1 MWTVVFW
8 LISVNSL
15 NKLHLFCRQN
25 DFLVIDKDNIMRK
38 TLFAAATC
46 ATVLWTGC
54 SKSESV
60 TVTIA
65 NPLAIERTGEMVEIP
80 VNDIYTQLNL
90 SDTAQFV
97 IYDEKAQEVPYQL
110 TYDEKVIFPVSIAS
124 KASVNY
130 TVQQGTPSLVNA
142 VVYGRCYPERLD
154 DIAWENDR
162 AAYRAYGPALQ
173 KSGEKAYGYDVF
185 TKSVEELVVEDRY
198 AMELDSASRA
208 EIKALREAGK
218 KEEAD
223 SLSRAISYHIDHGN
237 GMDCYAVGPTLGGG
251 TAALMPDSAIVYP
264 YCYKDYEILDNG
276 PLRFTVKLVFNPLVV
291 KNDSNVVETRII
303 QLDKGSQLNKTT
315 VSYEYLTQT
324 TPVAAGLVLHAANPE
339 GYAYDAAKG
348 YISYADPTTNAEAGN
363 GIVYVGAVFPASVQT
378 TTQLFEK
385 PVGDA
390 LGHVLGISTYEP
402 GNDFVYYWGSGWSKY
417 GFEKAEDWN
426 NYLKDYAEKVRN
438 PLVVTV
444 QK

>member
-1 MWTVVFW
+1 
-8 LISVNSL
+8 
-15 NKLHLFCRQN
+15 
-25 DFLVIDKDNIMRK
+25 MRK
-38 TLFAAATC
+38 TLFAAAAC

-130 TVQQGTPSLVNA
+130 TVQQGTPSMVNT

-264 YCYKDYEILDNG
+264 YCYKDFEILDNG

-315 VSYEYLTQT
+315 VSYEYLTQA

-385 PVGDA
+385 PAGDA
-390 LGHVLGISTYEP
+390 LGHVLATYEP

-417 GFEKAEDWN
+417 GFEKAEDWT

>member
-1 MWTVVFW
+1 
-8 LISVNSL
+8 
-15 NKLHLFCRQN
+15 
-25 DFLVIDKDNIMRK
+25 MRK
-38 TLFAAATC
+38 TLFAAAAC

-110 TYDEKVIFPVSIAS
+110 TYDEKVIFPVSVAS

-130 TVQQGTPSLVNA
+130 TVQQVTPSLVNA

-185 TKSVEELVVEDRY
+185 TKSVEDRY

-264 YCYKDYEILDNG
+264 YCYKDFEILDNG

-315 VSYEYLTQT
+315 VSYEYLTQA

-417 GFEKAEDWN
+417 GFEKAEDWTN
-426 NYLKDYAEKVRN
+426 
-438 PLVVTV
+438 
-444 QK
+444 

>member
-1 MWTVVFW
+1 
-8 LISVNSL
+8 
-15 NKLHLFCRQN
+15 
-25 DFLVIDKDNIMRK
+25 MRK
-38 TLFAAATC
+38 TLFAAAAC

-80 VNDIYTQLNL
+80 VNDIYTRLDL

-110 TYDEKVIFPVSIAS
+110 TYDEKVIFPVSVAS
-124 KASVNY
+124 NATVNY
-130 TVQQGTPSLVNA
+130 TVQQGTPSMVNT

-173 KSGEKAYGYDVF
+173 KSGERAYGYDVF
-185 TKSVEELVVEDRY
+185 TKNVEELVVEDRY

-208 EIKALREAGK
+208 EINALREAGK
-218 KEEAD
+218 KAEAD
-223 SLSRAISYHIDHGN
+223 SLARAISYHIDHGN

-251 TAALMPDSAIVYP
+251 TTALMPDSVIVYP
-264 YCYKDYEILDNG
+264 YCYKDFEILDNG

-339 GYAYDAAKG
+339 GYVCDAAKG
-348 YISYADPTTNAEAGN
+348 YIAYADPTTDAKAGN
-363 GIVYVGAVFPASVQT
+363 GIVYVGAVFPAPVQT
-378 TTQLFEK
+378 VTQLFEK
-385 PVGDA
+385 PAGDA
-390 LGHVLGISTYEP
+390 LGHVLGMSAYEP

-417 GFEKAEDWN
+417 GFEKAEDWT
-426 NYLKDYAEKVRN
+426 NYLQDYAEKVRN

-444 QK
+444 QN

>member
-1 MWTVVFW
+1 
-8 LISVNSL
+8 
-15 NKLHLFCRQN
+15 
-25 DFLVIDKDNIMRK
+25 
-38 TLFAAATC
+38 
-46 ATVLWTGC
+46 
-54 SKSESV
+54 
-60 TVTIA
+60 
-65 NPLAIERTGEMVEIP
+65 MVEIP

-124 KASVNY
+124 NASVNY
-130 TVQQGTPSLVNA
+130 TVQQGTPSMVNA

-173 KSGEKAYGYDVF
+173 KSGERAYGYDVF

-198 AMELDSASRA
+198 AMEPGFCLTCGNQSVERSF
-208 EIKALREAGK
+208 GK

-223 SLSRAISYHIDHGN
+223 NLSRAISYHIDHGN

-303 QLDKGSQLNKTT
+303 QT
-315 VSYEYLTQT
+315 
-324 TPVAAGLVLHAANPE
+324 
-339 GYAYDAAKG
+339 
-348 YISYADPTTNAEAGN
+348 
-363 GIVYVGAVFPASVQT
+363 
-378 TTQLFEK
+378 
-385 PVGDA
+385 
-390 LGHVLGISTYEP
+390 
-402 GNDFVYYWGSGWSKY
+402 
-417 GFEKAEDWN
+417 
-426 NYLKDYAEKVRN
+426 R
-438 PLVVTV
+438 
-444 QK
+444 

>member
-1 MWTVVFW
+1 
-8 LISVNSL
+8 
-15 NKLHLFCRQN
+15 
-25 DFLVIDKDNIMRK
+25 MRK
-38 TLFAAATC
+38 TLFAAAAC

-218 KEEAD
+218 KAEAD

-315 VSYEYLTQT
+315 VSYEYLTQA
-324 TPVAAGLVLHAANPE
+324 TPMAAGLVLHAANPE

-378 TTQLFEK
+378 TTQLFE
-385 PVGDA
+385 
-390 LGHVLGISTYEP
+390 
-402 GNDFVYYWGSGWSKY
+402 N
-417 GFEKAEDWN
+417 
-426 NYLKDYAEKVRN
+426 R
-438 PLVVTV
+438 
-444 QK
+444 

>member
-1 MWTVVFW
+1 
-8 LISVNSL
+8 
-15 NKLHLFCRQN
+15 
-25 DFLVIDKDNIMRK
+25 MRK
-38 TLFAAATC
+38 TLFAAAAC

-264 YCYKDYEILDNG
+264 YCYKDFEILDNG

-315 VSYEYLTQT
+315 VSYEYLTQA

-378 TTQLFEK
+378 TTQLFENRQAMHW
-385 PVGDA
+385 DM
-390 LGHVLGISTYEP
+390 
-402 GNDFVYYWGSGWSKY
+402 YWVFLRMNRVMILYITGVQAGANMVSKSRRLDQLLE
-417 GFEKAEDWN
+417 G
-426 NYLKDYAEKVRN
+426 LC
-438 PLVVTV
+438 
-444 QK
+444 

>member
-1 MWTVVFW
+1 
-8 LISVNSL
+8 
-15 NKLHLFCRQN
+15 
-25 DFLVIDKDNIMRK
+25 MRK
-38 TLFAAATC
+38 TLFAAAAC

-124 KASVNY
+124 NASVNY
-130 TVQQGTPSLVNA
+130 TVQQGTPSMVNA

-173 KSGEKAYGYDVF
+173 KSGERAYGYDVF

-315 VSYEYLTQT
+315 VSYEYLTQA

-348 YISYADPTTNAEAGN
+348 YISYADPTTNAQAGN

-402 GNDFVYYWGSGWSKY
+402 GNDLYITG
-417 GFEKAEDWN
+417 
-426 NYLKDYAEKVRN
+426 
-438 PLVVTV
+438 V
-444 QK
+444 QAGANMALRKQKTGQIT

>member
-1 MWTVVFW
+1 
-8 LISVNSL
+8 
-15 NKLHLFCRQN
+15 
-25 DFLVIDKDNIMRK
+25 MRK
-38 TLFAAATC
+38 TLFAAAAC

-251 TAALMPDSAIVYP
+251 TATLMPDSAIVYP
-264 YCYKDYEILDNG
+264 YCYKDFEILDNG

-315 VSYEYLTQT
+315 VSYEYLTQA

-378 TTQLFEK
+378 TTQLFENRQAMHW
-385 PVGDA
+385 DM
-390 LGHVLGISTYEP
+390 
-402 GNDFVYYWGSGWSKY
+402 YWVFLRMNRVMILYITGVQAGANMVSKSRRLDQLLE
-417 GFEKAEDWN
+417 G
-426 NYLKDYAEKVRN
+426 LC
-438 PLVVTV
+438 
-444 QK
+444 